1 MLIYAQLCLYEKY
14 AIIKYLYPENLLNKR
29 SEIISKCPHQRR
41 VLLSNYDTRHSDQD
55 VIDFIIYRNNWF
67 HQRKFLGALKWK
79 CFRKILLL
87 ELNNLLF
94 EQFTIYHL
102 SSLLFEQFTV
112 YIILSWKFLTKQNFK
127 YSINSFAWH
136 WF

>member
-1 MLIYAQLCLYEKY
+1 MFIYVQLCSYEKY

-29 SEIISKCPHQRR
+29 SEIISKCPHQWRI
-41 VLLSNYDTRHSDQD
+41 LLSNYDTRDSDQD
-55 VIDFIIYRNNWF
+55 VIDFAIYRNNWF
-67 HQRKFLGALKWK
+67 HQRKFLGALKRK

-94 EQFTIYHL
+94 EQFIVYRL
-102 SSLLFEQFTV
+102 NNLLFEQFTV
-112 YIILSWKFLTKQNFK
+112 SIILSWKFLTKQNFK